1 MVVGVA
7 TARLFIRASRSL
19 KEKRRVLQSLKEQ
32 LRKRFNISVAEVGAQ
47 DSHQVAELGL
57 ATVSWSR
64 GAVEKTLEAV
74 RGFLERQPNAALS
87 ALQWECL

>member
-19 KEKRRVLQSLKEQ
+19 KEKRRVLQSLKER

-47 DSHQVAELGL
+47 DNHQVAELGL

-74 RGFLERQPNAALS
+74 RGFLEHQPQAALS